1 MIPYDKALHVIAGV
15 VIFAAFHWIGDML
28 ALFMVALIAATKEAY
43 DMAHPE
49 THTAEFGDFVYTI
62 LGGLLGYF
70 SGLH

>member
-15 VIFAAFHWIGDML
+15 CIFAAFHWLGDL
-28 ALFMVALIAATKEAY
+28 FALFMVALIGAAKEAY
-43 DMAHPE
+43 DLQHPDN
-49 THTAEFGDFVYTI
+49 HTAEFGDFVFTV